1 MDMSTR
7 HKLDQMLGRVKET
20 AGTLMGNDR
29 LRRRGRTQRGIATA
43 REMATD
49 AAMTLRDAARRLGGA
64 ARRPR

>member
-1 MDMSTR
+1 MSTR